1 MLPTLSRLS
10 VRYRPGCRFRHRRS
24 SRYLRIS
31 PLHLEFHIPLLS
43 SSTAVRRAVPG
54 LSPGISHAACH
65 TAYTPF
71 MPSES
76 EQRLPPSYYRSCWH
90 EVSCGFLWVLC
101 QQPWVLATAAFINPD
116 RSLQPEGLLPPRG
129 VAPSDFRPLRKILD
143 CSLPQESGQ
152 CLSASV
158 AGQPLSP
165 ATRLCL
171 GAPLPHQQADRTRA
185 PPLPVGPE
193 GSPPLLRVTVATRR
207 PPGITHRFQWLSQCR
222 GQIARAL
229 LTLSPLY

>member
-43 SSTAVRRAVPG
+43 SSTAVRHAVPG

-90 EVSCGFLWVLC
+90 EVSCGFLWALC
-101 QQPWVLATAAFINPD
+101 QQPWIFTTAAFISPD
-116 RSLQPEGLLPPRG
+116 RSLQPEGLPPTRRRSVRLSSIAEDSRLQPPVG
-129 VAPSDFRPLRKILD
+129 VWPVSQCQCGRPTSQSGYP
-143 CSLPQESGQ
+143 SLPW
-152 CLSASV
+152 CA
-158 AGQPLSP
+158 
-165 ATRLCL
+165 
-171 GAPLPHQQADRTRA
+171 
-185 PPLPVGPE
+185 
-193 GSPPLLRVTVATRR
+193 VTT
-207 PPGITHRFQWLSQCR
+207 PTS
-222 GQIARAL
+222 
-229 LTLSPLY
+229 

>member
-10 VRYRPGCRFRHRRS
+10 VRYRPGRRFRHRRS

-31 PLHLEFHIPLLS
+31 PLHLEFHVPLLS
-43 SSTAVRRAVPG
+43 SSPAVRYAVPE
-54 LSPGISHAACH
+54 LSSGISHTACL

-101 QQPWVLATAAFINPD
+101 QQNRILVGPAFLNPD

-129 VAPSDFRPLRKILD
+129 VAPSGLRPLRRFSTAASRR
-143 CSLPQESGQ
+143 SL
-152 CLSASV
+152 ASV
-158 AGQPLSP
+158 SVPVWPANLSV
-165 ATRLCL
+165 RLPVYAL
-171 GAPLPHQQADRTRA
+171 VRRYRTNKLIGLEPLPGR
-185 PPLPVGPE
+185 
-193 GSPPLLRVTVATRR
+193 
-207 PPGITHRFQWLSQCR
+207 
-222 GQIARAL
+222 
-229 LTLSPLY
+229 